1 MSEEPIRAVIP
12 AADATRLVADRGGDA
27 GAAFASLLA
36 QAAEFSR
43 PPLSNFRVGAVARG
57 ASGALYLGAN
67 AEFAGESLV
76 FTLHAEQSAVA
87 NAWMHGETGID
98 LIATSAAPCGFC
110 RQFLNE
116 LASAPALQVF
126 MNGHSR
132 PLAEL
137 LPESFGPRDLG
148 VAGGLLATTNHEL
161 TIAEEDVLAQ
171 AALAAANM
179 SYAPYSGAFAGVA
192 LQTTEGII
200 VAGAYAENAAFNP
213 CLEPLTAA
221 LSQLNLRGS
230 DFGSIAEAVLVQA
243 GSSHTTAARAVLG
256 AVSSATLRVVEARNS
271 R

>member
-1 MSEEPIRAVIP
+1 MDDHAG
-12 AADATRLVADRGGDA
+12 DLAT
-27 GAAFASLLA
+27 AFDTLLA
-36 QAAEFSR
+36 RAAALAR
-43 PPLSNFRVGAVARG
+43 PPISRFRVGAVARG
-57 ASGALYLGAN
+57 ATGTLYLGAN
-67 AEFAGESLV
+67 LEFPGESFA
-76 FTLHAEQSAVA
+76 FTVHAEQSAVA
-87 NAWMHGETGID
+87 NAWMHGETAID

-116 LASAPALQVF
+116 LVSAPSLR
-126 MNGHSR
+126 MLTNGRAR

-148 VAGGLLATTNHEL
+148 VADGLLATADHQL

-192 LQTTEGII
+192 LQTGEGTI

-213 CLEPLTAA
+213 CLEPLAAA
-221 LSQLNLRGS
+221 LSQLNLRGAGFDS
-230 DFGSIAEAVLVQA
+230 VVEAVLVQV
-243 GSSHTTAARAVLG
+243 GPTHTLATRAVLD
-256 AVSSATLRVVEARNS
+256 AVSNATLRVIEARNS